1 MGVRE
6 DRDEFENTG
15 LPGTVKQLMREREA
29 GFVRIEGNGWR
40 GTIVETRPA
49 PGSGPYIE
57 YRRGYPLL
65 RYSNASVEDQ
75 RSEEYRLPSWPM
87 A

>member
-6 DRDEFENTG
+6 DRDEFESG
-15 LPGTVKQLMREREA
+15 LPGTVRQLMRGCES
-29 GFVRIEGNGWR
+29 GFVRIEGEGWR
-40 GTIVETRPA
+40 GSIVDVRPA

-57 YRRGYPLL
+57 YRRGQPLI
-65 RYSNASVEDQ
+65 RHRNATPDDRS
-75 RSEEYRLPSWPM
+75 SEEYRLPSWPI